1 MILLY
6 IQTCVIVLK
15 EAKKKWEDE
24 LRAQMAENEREIKK
38 IRTSRQEEL
47 RQVELKT
54 PGLVGYRRILLNAFS
69 QN

>member
-1 MILLY
+1 MRLF
-6 IQTCVIVLK
+6 IQICVIVLK

-38 IRTSRQEEL
+38 IRTLRHEEL

-54 PGLVGYRRILLNAFS
+54 PELVGYRRISLSAFP